1 MRTEGQR
8 ESENVEDRRGL
19 PVKGVVAGGGGIITI
34 VVVLIA
40 LFTGKDPAP
49 LLQQVQQQQQQSQQ
63 SGGGT
68 SQVDPAQEPARK
80 FVSVVLA
87 DTEDVWGSLY
97 PKATGKDYVRPKLVL
112 FNGKVESACGFASA
126 ATGPFYCPG
135 DEKVYLDLS
144 FFDQLS
150 TRFKSPGDFA
160 AAYVVAHEVGHH
172 VQNLMGISDQVHQA
186 HSRVSE
192 AEYNALSVRLELQAD
207 YLAGV
212 WAYHAQRM
220 RNMIDSGDLE
230 EALRAANAIGDDTLQ
245 KQGQGYVVPDSFTHG
260 TSAQRAR
267 WFRAGFE
274 TGDLSKMKL
283 LFDLPLEKL

>member
-1 MRTEGQR
+1 
-8 ESENVEDRRGL
+8 
-19 PVKGVVAGGGGIITI
+19 VKGVVAGGGGVITI
-34 VVVLIA
+34 IIVLIA
-40 LFTGKDPAP
+40 LMMGKDPTP
-49 LLQQVQQQQQQSQQ
+49 LLQQGQQQQSQQ
-63 SGGGT
+63 QQSSPDTPQG
-68 SQVDPAQEPARK
+68 QIDPAQEPARK

-87 DTEDVWGSLY
+87 DTEDVWGALY
-97 PKATGKDYVRPKLVL
+97 PKATGKNYVQPKLVL
-112 FNGKVESACGFASA
+112 FKGKVESACGFASA

-135 DEKVYLDLS
+135 DEKVYLDLA
-144 FFDQLS
+144 FLDQLS

-172 VQNLMGISDQVHQA
+172 VQNLLGISDQVHEA
-186 HSRVSE
+186 RSRVSE

-220 RNMIDSGDLE
+220 RNMIESGDLE

-245 KQGQGYVVPDSFTHG
+245 KQAQGYVVPDSFTHG

-283 LFDLPLEKL
+283 LFDLPLDRL